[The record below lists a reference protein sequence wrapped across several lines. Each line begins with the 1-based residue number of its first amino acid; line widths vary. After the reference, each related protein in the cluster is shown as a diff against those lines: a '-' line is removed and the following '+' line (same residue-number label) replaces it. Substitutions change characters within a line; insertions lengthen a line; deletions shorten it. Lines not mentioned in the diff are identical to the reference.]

1 MRPLFFSYKKPV
13 PKGGP
18 KRLESRSAGCY
29 MEVYISANAFW
40 ALLISAIEVYKKECF
55 GLLLGYRDNS
65 NIFIVEHAISYQT
78 ANRKHTSVEKNG
90 RASRRIDKFLAN
102 LPHLSLIGDFHSHTG
117 WGDLKGV
124 GIPST
129 QDVCDMSPENLYII
143 IVANDKRRSAGW
155 QYNGDG
161 TLSGTVDDYHFRI
174 GGYYLDEFAR
184 AKRANI
190 FCPYAIGF
198 NAKESQQKILMRSAG
213 AHQRWLRSKA

>member
-1 MRPLFFSYKKPV
+1 
-13 PKGGP
+13 
-18 KRLESRSAGCY
+18 

-40 ALLISAIEVYKKECF
+40 ALLISAIEVYKRECF
-55 GLLLGYRDNS
+55 GLLLGYRDS
-65 NIFIVEHAISYQT
+65 NNIYIVEHAISYQT
-78 ANRKHTSVEKNG
+78 ANRSHTGVEKNG

-124 GIPST
+124 GNLST
-129 QDVCDMSPENLYII
+129 QDIYDMSPDNLYII
-143 IVANDKRRSAGW
+143 IVANDKRRSSAW

-161 TLSGTVDDYHFRI
+161 TLSGTVDDYHFRL
-174 GGYYLDEFAR
+174 GGYYLDENLR

-198 NAKESQQKILMRSAG
+198 NAKERQQKVLLRNAG